1 MATIERSTLMFIT
14 VIAALVGAWAAWT
27 AKAGHDPVTVGS
39 IVYGVVAGGLAK
51 LFRGG
56 ATATVVRS
64 LLLIVGGVLG
74 LVASLLLGRAAGIY
88 LTPSTA

>member
-1 MATIERSTLMFIT
+1 MIERSTLVFIT
-14 VIAALVGAWAAWT
+14 LIATLAGAWAAWT
-27 AKAGHDPVTVGS
+27 AAKDGHDPVTVGS
-39 IVYGVVAGGLAK
+39 VVYGVVAGGLAK

-56 ATATVVRS
+56 ATVTVVRS

-74 LVASLLLGRAAGIY
+74 FVASLLLGRAAGIY